1 MIVAAFLVLL
11 LSFAHVLLCDDNFK
25 ARNVC
30 SNDYTLCSPKG
41 ASTLDEPPISS
52 ALSPLFIDILNTVD
66 DSKNTKRDIA
76 HGTDRLEPRLL
87 GGGLCCKL
95 LIFHTGRELILIF
108 SIGTDG
114 TQCLLLQGLNF
125 PFCYVSVPL
134 AELHSSTPT
143 CFRTIIPQIT
153 TSQVARMARLCQAT
167 TPLQMDLRPT

>member
-1 MIVAAFLVLL
+1 M
-11 LSFAHVLLCDDNFK
+11 
-25 ARNVC
+25 C
-30 SNDYTLCSPKG
+30 SNDYTLCNPKG

-52 ALSPLFIDILNTVD
+52 ALSSLFIDILNTVD
-66 DSKNTKRDIA
+66 DNKNTKQDIVHA
-76 HGTDRLEPRLL
+76 TNRLEPRLL

-95 LIFHTGRELILIF
+95 PIFRVGTELMLIF

-134 AELHSSTPT
+134 AEVYRSTPT
-143 CFRTIIPQIT
+143 CFRTITPQIT
-153 TSQVARMARLCQAT
+153 TSQVARMARTCQAT